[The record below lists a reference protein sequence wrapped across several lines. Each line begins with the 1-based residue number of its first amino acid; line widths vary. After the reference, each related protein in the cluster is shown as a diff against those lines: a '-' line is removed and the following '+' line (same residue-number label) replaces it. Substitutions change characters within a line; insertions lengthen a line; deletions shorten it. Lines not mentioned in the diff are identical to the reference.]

1 MAPEPELVSQAE
13 LARRLGV
20 SRQYVNRLVRSG
32 KLELEGKK
40 IDVAK
45 AVAAL
50 RQVRDPARKYKTDEP
65 ADLDQFPQEDSSE
78 AGPQLTFAEAKTMK
92 EVYLAR
98 MARLKYEEEAGKLVP
113 KADVEAR
120 AADIGMVVKQ
130 NLLSIPSRLMDQL
143 ADETDPREINAIL
156 EAELRRVLEQ
166 LAEELRR
173 G

>member
-1 MAPEPELVSQAE
+1 MEPELVTQAE
-13 LARRLGV
+13 FARRLGV
-20 SRQYVNRLVRSG
+20 SRQYVNRLVRMG

-40 IDVAK
+40 LDAAK
-45 AVAAL
+45 SIAVL
-50 RQVRDPARKYKTDEP
+50 ERLRDPARKRKADQEQPVDELGP
-65 ADLDQFPQEDSSE
+65 DLEEEPDQP
-78 AGPQLTFAEAKTMK
+78 TFAEAKTMK

-113 KADVEAR
+113 KADVESR

-130 NLLSIPSRLMDQL
+130 NLLSIPSRMMDEL
-143 ADETDPREINAIL
+143 AIESDPREINAIL
-156 EAELRRVLEQ
+156 ERELRQVLEQ